1 MSQNKI
7 INQGKIK
14 KSEDEKAI
22 FFQQIHIG
30 KEEKEKTK
38 KEWIK
43 LLRKKLQRK

>member
-22 FFQQIHIG
+22 FFSTNPYW
-30 KEEKEKTK
+30 ERRERETK